1 MYTSFISNNYSNISS
16 GNDYNH
22 CYVSTTSS
30 SSPNWSE
37 IAVNVNPYMT
47 YLTRPSLND
56 VIATD
61 DIVTR
66 SDLTENFLWQAL
78 FKAICDRDPDKM
90 PDYMTTFKL
99 YNEDYKNTVI
109 AIETAKKEE

>member
-1 MYTSFISNNYSNISS
+1 MYTSFIHDNYGNVSS
-16 GNDYNH
+16 SDDYDYS
-22 CYVSTTSS
+22 YVSTT

-37 IAVNVNPYMT
+37 IARNTNPYMT
-47 YLTRPSLND
+47 YLSRPSQND
-56 VIATD
+56 VISVD
-61 DIVTR
+61 DIVTK

>member
-1 MYTSFISNNYSNISS
+1 MYDSFISNNYSNVSS
-16 GNDYNH
+16 SNDYD
-22 CYVSTTSS
+22 YSYISTTSAS
-30 SSPNWSE
+30 TPNWSQ
-37 IAVNVNPYMT
+37 IATNINPYMT
-47 YLTRPSLND
+47 YLTRPRQND
-56 VIATD
+56 IISVD
-61 DIVTR
+61 DIVTK
-66 SDLTENFLWQAL
+66 SDLTEDFLWQAL